1 MAALET
7 LAQYTSDTLTSFG
20 ITKPSKESPTID
32 NQAFAWSAPFSI
44 NIIVVDEHHVLDMA
58 FDPDRFTN
66 KPCGRIHLRE
76 TRSYI
81 DVKTHNLPQMAAY
94 MLQLIRKP

>member
-20 ITKPSKESPTID
+20 ITKPSQERPRIEK
-32 NQAFAWSAPFSI
+32 QLFAWQDPYSI
-44 NIIVVDEHHVLDMA
+44 NIILIDGYHVLDMA
-58 FDPDRFTN
+58 FDPVEFTN

-81 DVKTHNLPQMAAY
+81 DVKTHNLPQMAGY
-94 MLQLIRKP
+94 MLQLISKP